1 MESWAK
7 KFEPVK
13 NALVK
18 REYQNAFSS
27 LIVFES
33 ELLGE
38 LRVLHELATEVRA
51 AIMSESGLKSSFG
64 VNIPKL
70 IQLEKHKTDEDQK
83 KQLRRETVE
92 SLANLIE
99 KAEKIEVVCETITGR
114 KSTINLAEE
123 LRKLQAQLM
132 IYEEPVTLEGGKTFG
147 AYENLKAIS
156 LHAQEIMVGLNQTL
170 MPMADYVHTIIYT
183 VVYLKTLLGRIINEI
198 KIINELKLGQ
208 TPDEK
213 SIKEILELLPDMER
227 KTQVLD
233 SYLRELSKEEAQAE
247 PPQQS
252 IWQKFRHWTGF

>member
-13 NALVK
+13 NALV
-18 REYQNAFSS
+18 RGEYQSAFSN
-27 LIVFES
+27 LLVFES

-64 VNIPKL
+64 ANLPKL
-70 IQLEKHKTDEDQK
+70 IQLEKHKTDEEQK
-83 KQLRRETVE
+83 KQLHRETIE
-92 SLANLIE
+92 SLTNLIE
-99 KAEKIEVVCETITGR
+99 KAEKIEAVCETITGR
-114 KSTINLAEE
+114 KSTINLVEE
-123 LRKLQAQLM
+123 LRKLHAQLM
-132 IYEEPVTLEGGKTFG
+132 VYEEPITLEGGRTFG

-170 MPMADYVHTIIYT
+170 MPMADYVHTIIYN
-183 VVYLKTLLGRIINEI
+183 VIYLKTLLGR
-198 KIINELKLGQ
+198 IINELKLGQ

-213 SIKEILELLPDMER
+213 SIREILELLPDMER

-252 IWQKFRHWTGF
+252 IWQKLWHWIGF